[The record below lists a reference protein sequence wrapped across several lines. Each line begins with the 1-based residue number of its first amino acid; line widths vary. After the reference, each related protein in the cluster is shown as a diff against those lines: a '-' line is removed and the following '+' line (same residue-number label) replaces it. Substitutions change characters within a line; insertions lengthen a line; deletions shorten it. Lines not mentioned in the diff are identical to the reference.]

1 MLRTRPLVAVLAL
14 PLLLAASL
22 PPALAAGLTPEQAA
36 VEQKA
41 CLQRAKGSIEK
52 PKRVCTCMV
61 EGLTEALSAADYA
74 ALSALLNGG
83 AASPEGEAAHAT
95 AKQIVEQCL
104 AG

>member
-1 MLRTRPLVAVLAL
+1 MTRTRPLVAVLAL
-14 PLLLAASL
+14 PLLLAAPS
-22 PPALAAGLTPEQAA
+22 LAAALTPAQLQDEQAACVARAARSLENPEQA
-36 VEQKA
+36 
-41 CLQRAKGSIEK
+41 
-52 PKRVCTCMV
+52 CTCMV
-61 EGLTEALSAADYA
+61 EGLAESLSEADYA